1 MALFRA
7 LGSSAFGIINIIHMI
22 AEGRMKMNMRN
33 VRVPDWISDTGSK
46 VSSKFSYMSGSSWTS
61 RSWRSSRK
69 G

>member
-46 VSSKFSYMSGSSWTS
+46 VSSKFSYLSGSSWTS
-61 RSWRSSRK
+61 RSWGSSRK